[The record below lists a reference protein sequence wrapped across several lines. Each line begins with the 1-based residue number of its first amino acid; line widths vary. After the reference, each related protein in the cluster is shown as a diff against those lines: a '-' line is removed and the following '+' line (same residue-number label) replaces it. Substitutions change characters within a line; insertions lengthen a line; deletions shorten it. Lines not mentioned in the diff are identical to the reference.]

1 MLEEIACKVKE
12 CSGAF
17 VQGLNREFEKAQN

>member
-1 MLEEIACKVKE
+1 MLEEMACKVKE

-17 VQGLNREFEKAQN
+17 GHGLNREFEKAQN